1 VSFLDKP
8 CNTILFYLNSKED
21 VVPAVKFPNQL
32 KRKSVYFMKKKQD
45 SGPLSDK
52 TMDNDLVAG
61 DLGANPLEFLGTVL
75 EEVYLPLLSNNKN
88 LEKWPE
94 VVANDVLRHFHH
106 LHGAVYVI
114 SGKSKVIV
122 FLKVGENHVTAPAQF
137 KFCN

>member
-1 VSFLDKP
+1 
-8 CNTILFYLNSKED
+8 
-21 VVPAVKFPNQL
+21 
-32 KRKSVYFMKKKQD
+32 MKKKQD

-122 FLKVGENHVTAPAQF
+122 CF
-137 KFCN
+137 KSRGKQCYRSHIVQIL